1 MLIFESDNHYPDP
14 QFDTV
19 AADFPAY
26 LIAAV
31 EAIARGAEGHNP
43 FPLGNSANVTP
54 KPYTVP
60 YADAEAAQVARDMRT
75 SQIDMLRSHQGT
87 QMTGIIARL
96 AENASK
102 IALVKAI
109 TDNPTSPAISSADL
123 AWGMAIA
130 RRSVETLMQAV
141 KERVA
146 DNDQEAKLKQLQRIV
161 ADAGC
166 AGIGH
171 EELFRKAR
179 FMGTRRQL
187 AEALDFL
194 AEGGTIRV
202 MEFPRADG
210 VKGKRPRRV
219 YFDTE

>member
-1 MLIFESDNHYPDP
+1 
-14 QFDTV
+14 
-19 AADFPAY
+19 
-26 LIAAV
+26 
-31 EAIARGAEGHNP
+31 
-43 FPLGNSANVTP
+43 
-54 KPYTVP
+54 
-60 YADAEAAQVARDMRT
+60 
-75 SQIDMLRSHQGT
+75 
-87 QMTGIIARL
+87 
-96 AENASK
+96 
-102 IALVKAI
+102 
-109 TDNPTSPAISSADL
+109 
-123 AWGMAIA
+123 MAIA